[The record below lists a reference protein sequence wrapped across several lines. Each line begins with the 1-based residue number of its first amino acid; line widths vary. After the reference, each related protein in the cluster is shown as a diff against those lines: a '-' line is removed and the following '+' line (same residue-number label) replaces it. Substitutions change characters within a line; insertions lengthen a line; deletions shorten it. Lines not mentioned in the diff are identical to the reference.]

1 MDRSYRFGQQRDVSV
16 FRLLGAGSVEEL
28 IYARQIY
35 KQQQMAIGY
44 DASIQTRYFEGVQG
58 DNSKRGELFGLENIF
73 KLHEDKIAT
82 KMAVGGPFTM
92 LVHRV
97 VLNGLI
103 QIEKAHM
110 SELDWALANLKVEK
124 NKKIRVG
131 EKTNALF
138 EAEAKATA
146 KDEVKAF
153 PSLV

>member
-58 DNSKRGELFGLENIF
+58 DNSQRGELFGLENIF

-82 KMAVGGPFTM
+82 KVVVSI
-92 LVHRV
+92 LVDGLLPAEC
-97 VLNGLI
+97 LNT
-103 QIEKAHM
+103 
-110 SELDWALANLKVEK
+110 SYLD
-124 NKKIRVG
+124 
-131 EKTNALF
+131 
-138 EAEAKATA
+138 
-146 KDEVKAF
+146 
-153 PSLV
+153 

>member
-82 KMAVGGPFTM
+82 KMAVSVF
-92 LVHRV
+92 L
-97 VLNGLI
+97 L
-103 QIEKAHM
+103 
-110 SELDWALANLKVEK
+110 
-124 NKKIRVG
+124 
-131 EKTNALF
+131 
-138 EAEAKATA
+138 
-146 KDEVKAF
+146 
-153 PSLV
+153 